1 MRPTRLLLTSGPRP
15 TNIALALLTLAIAT
29 VPANAQTLEIGGRA
43 GPAITT
49 HAGDGDADSK
59 LGFSVAGFAG
69 FKLGERVTIYG
80 ELSFVRKGSTNEWA
94 FFFVDPSENLVETS
108 FDSSVDLDYLELQ
121 VPVAFLFPTGGKL
134 RPRLYAAP
142 SLAVELGCRA
152 SLAVRTEVFSPGGV
166 FIESQESK
174 FTGDCRDD
182 YEHGVFGGP
191 LFTET
196 KTLDIGIVFGGGL
209 DLRIGGGALTADLR
223 YNLGLSDIADSD
235 ATLRNRAFQVLLG
248 YSYFP
253 R

>member
-1 MRPTRLLLTSGPRP
+1 MPHWTAVAGAVVLVTLGP
-15 TNIALALLTLAIAT
+15 AT
-29 VPANAQTLEIGGRA
+29 VPAYAQSLEIGGRL
-43 GPAITT
+43 GPAVTT
-49 HAGDGDADSK
+49 LAGADGMDSK

-80 ELSFVRKGSTNEWA
+80 ELSFVRKGSTSEWA
-94 FFFVDPSENLVETS
+94 VFYVDGAQNLLVETS
-108 FDSSVDLDYLELQ
+108 FERSVDLDYLELQ
-121 VPVAFLFPTGGKL
+121 VPVALAFPTGGKL

-142 SLAVELGCRA
+142 SLAFELRCSA
-152 SLAVRTEVFSPGGV
+152 SLAVRNEYYTPGGEL
-166 FIESQESK
+166 IGSDESE

-196 KTLDIGIVFGGGL
+196 KTIDIGIVFGGGL
-209 DLRIGGGALTADLR
+209 DIRIGGGALTADVR
-223 YNLGLSDIADSD
+223 YNLGLSDIDDSD

-248 YSYFP
+248 YSYFL